1 MEDFF
6 KFSGLLRI
14 SELYQKIRMAQR
26 LVTLMK
32 SFFQLENRS
41 CFRIPG
47 LQPSMLECLP
57 DEISLMIFKYLD
69 IQELLCCS
77 HVSTKIRRICND
89 KSLWKMVDLSGRK
102 GNRRKVKAEFIKAIL
117 ENECE
122 NLILRHTQI
131 DGSINLSKISKLKY
145 LNLDI
150 TDRDIEVSKPFF
162 NEILLSCCCLQ
173 KLVLGEPGDVLDTAL
188 LQRIFSQNGQT
199 LEALNFGFTY
209 FDLIFWNA
217 SPDVRTLSIRLVQLI
232 VNHCTKL
239 KEINVE
245 CCNLHRDGLSQ
256 LVSGLSPE
264 IEKVCLPKNEQVT
277 DHHIETL
284 VSRCTKITALDIGL
298 GWVGYCDCSRLTN
311 NAITSILNHL
321 KTTLTELD
329 ITGCPYIE
337 LEKVLELESL
347 PQLKVLNYGLQE
359 ENQDTGLNVPLMHNE
374 MPGLMRKLPHLIIN
388 KKVDNKLISVGG
400 GIAKV
405 MEHQEEESR
414 TITGDDIILL
424 AWFFY
429 ALLFIIL
436 IIFYH

>member
-1 MEDFF
+1 
-6 KFSGLLRI
+6 
-14 SELYQKIRMAQR
+14 MAQR
-26 LVTLMK
+26 LVSLMK
-32 SFFQLENRS
+32 SFFQLKNRS

-57 DEISLMIFKYLD
+57 DEISLIIFNHLD

-102 GNRRKVKAEFIKAIL
+102 GNRRKVKAEFIKTIL
-117 ENECE
+117 ENDCE
-122 NLILRHTQI
+122 SLKLHHTQI
-131 DGSINLSKISKLKY
+131 DGSINLSKISKLRY

-162 NEILLSCCCLQ
+162 NEILLSCCYLQ

-209 FDLIFWNA
+209 FDPIFWDA

-232 VNHCTKL
+232 VTHCTKL

-245 CCNLHRDGLSQ
+245 CCDLHRDGLSQ

-264 IEKVCLPKNEQVT
+264 IEKVCLPGNEQVT
-277 DHHIETL
+277 DQHIETL

-298 GWVGYCDCSRLTN
+298 GGMGYCDLSRLTN

-359 ENQDTGLNVPLMHNE
+359 ENQDTWLNVPLMNE
-374 MPGLMRKLPHLIIN
+374 MPGLMKKLPHLIIN
-388 KKVDNKLISVGG
+388 KRVDNHVISVGG

-405 MEHQEEESR
+405 MEHQEDEPG

-429 ALLFIIL
+429 AILFIIL

>member
-1 MEDFF
+1 
-6 KFSGLLRI
+6 
-14 SELYQKIRMAQR
+14 MAQR
-26 LVTLMK
+26 LVTLMR

-47 LQPSMLECLP
+47 LHPSMLECLP

-89 KSLWKMVDLSGRK
+89 KSLWKIVDLSG
-102 GNRRKVKAEFIKAIL
+102 RKVKAEFIKKII
-117 ENECE
+117 ENHCE
-122 NLILRHTQI
+122 NLILHHTQI

-150 TDRDIEVSKPFF
+150 EDRDIEVSKPFF

-209 FDLIFWNA
+209 FDPIFWNA

-239 KEINVE
+239 KEINVQ
-245 CCNLHRDGLSQ
+245 CCDLHHDALSQ

-264 IEKVCLPKNEQVT
+264 MKKVSLAGNYELT
-277 DHHIETL
+277 DEHIETL
-284 VSRCTKITALDIGL
+284 VRRCKQIIALDIGSYSHRL
-298 GWVGYCDCSRLTN
+298 HLTN

-321 KTTLTELD
+321 FCLTELD
-329 ITGCPYIE
+329 ITGCPNIA

-347 PQLKVLNYGLQE
+347 PKLQVLNYGLRKE
-359 ENQDTGLNVPLMHNE
+359 SISKYLDE
-374 MPGLMRKLPHLIIN
+374 MPGLMKKLPHLVIN
-388 KKVDNKLISVGG
+388 KKVHDNVIFVGDR
-400 GIAKV
+400 IAK
-405 MEHQEEESR
+405 
-414 TITGDDIILL
+414 I
-424 AWFFY
+424 
-429 ALLFIIL
+429 
-436 IIFYH
+436 